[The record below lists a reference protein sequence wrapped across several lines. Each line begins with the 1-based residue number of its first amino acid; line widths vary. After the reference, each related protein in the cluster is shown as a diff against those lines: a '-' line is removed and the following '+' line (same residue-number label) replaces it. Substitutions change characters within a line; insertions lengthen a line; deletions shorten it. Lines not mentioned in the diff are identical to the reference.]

1 MNVPI
6 VYLCAFS
13 IFLSLTLLL
22 FNKGYKGANR
32 FLSGYLFCSSA
43 FLLTQYFLIYT
54 KSIFLIA
61 FSISGFPSL
70 YFLIGPF
77 AYFYVQSI
85 LRDTVKLSKTDYL
98 HFLPFAIIFI
108 GTLPFLLTPWEY
120 KCFIAQKIV
129 DGTFMDSKYNINS
142 LVPKII
148 NQLIRPPFALFY
160 LVLVLRAFLKNKT
173 IFKSFSHAK
182 VIKIWLELFLLLFSF
197 TVIFYIIV
205 QLAFYLKIKFIFDNL
220 AFHFFVNC
228 IAFIYLAFN
237 FALVLFPQILY
248 GLPIPKLL
256 LENHSVTLDAAT
268 IQKKKELISPLIENK
283 TAPIISFFSI
293 EYEIEI
299 ELAIS
304 NWITEKKYLEVNAS
318 MVSFSNYTNIPV
330 HHLSYYFNSMLKVK
344 YTDWRNTLRI
354 EYAKAKI
361 DSGSNKAITLEAL
374 SLESGFSSQSTF
386 IRSFKNVFNCTPS
399 DYIKTIN

>member
-1 MNVPI
+1 
-6 VYLCAFS
+6 
-13 IFLSLTLLL
+13 
-22 FNKGYKGANR
+22 
-32 FLSGYLFCSSA
+32 
-43 FLLTQYFLIYT
+43 
-54 KSIFLIA
+54 
-61 FSISGFPSL
+61 
-70 YFLIGPF
+70 
-77 AYFYVQSI
+77 
-85 LRDTVKLSKTDYL
+85 
-98 HFLPFAIIFI
+98 
-108 GTLPFLLTPWEY
+108 
-120 KCFIAQKIV
+120 
-129 DGTFMDSKYNINS
+129 
-142 LVPKII
+142 
-148 NQLIRPPFALFY
+148 
-160 LVLVLRAFLKNKT
+160 
-173 IFKSFSHAK
+173 
-182 VIKIWLELFLLLFSF
+182 
-197 TVIFYIIV
+197 V

-228 IAFIYLAFN
+228 IAFIYLVFN

-283 TAPIISFFSI
+283 TAPIIAFFSN

-318 MVSFSNYTNIPV
+318 LVAFSNYTNIPV

-386 IRSFKNVFNCTPS
+386 IRSFKNVVGSTPS
-399 DYIKTIN
+399 DYIKLKN